1 MTAPAKSEP
10 VQCTCAAHDDTGS
23 DLDPHADDCARRIA
37 FRHMIATTI
46 ILTNERATCGVHR
59 LPFREQWPAGLAV
72 FCVEAF
78 RAVTAVPGIWEE
90 ARELAQLPADATLG
104 PKLLEAVLDKRP
116 VCCRVSPQALVDLY
130 VATKIG
136 QVKICTYCGRF
147 AKGTPIETVQQG
159 RLDHVCFVCMSTA
172 SASSQEVQ

>member
-1 MTAPAKSEP
+1 M
-10 VQCTCAAHDDTGS
+10 HDDTGPQ
-23 DLDPHADDCARRIA
+23 LDPHADDCARKIA
-37 FRHMIATTI
+37 FRQALATAI

-59 LPFREQWPAGLAV
+59 LPFRERWPAGMAV

-78 RAVTAVPGIWEE
+78 RAVSALPGIWEE
-90 ARELAQLPADATLG
+90 ARELANLPAGAELT
-104 PKLLEAVLDKRP
+104 PKMLEAVLDKRP
-116 VCCRVSPQALVDLY
+116 VCCRVTPQTLAELY
-130 VATKIG
+130 GATTIG

-172 SASSQEVQ
+172 SATPQEVQ